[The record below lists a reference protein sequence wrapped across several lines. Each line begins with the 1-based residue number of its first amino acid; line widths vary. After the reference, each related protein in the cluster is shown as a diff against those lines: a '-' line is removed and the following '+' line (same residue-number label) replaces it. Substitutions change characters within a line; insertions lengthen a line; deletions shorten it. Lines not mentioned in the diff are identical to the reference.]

1 MVNAERN
8 KKLSFLFIRLKI
20 NKLILFKFIYLK
32 NFDETKIKS
41 LNSTKR
47 KLTILF
53 YLLARIFTILTR
65 IFTSSFSLKIP
76 ATGYC

>member
-53 YLLARIFTILTR
+53 TFWHGYLL
-65 IFTSSFSLKIP
+65 
-76 ATGYC
+76 Y

>member
-1 MVNAERN
+1 M
-8 KKLSFLFIRLKI
+8 LI
-20 NKLILFKFIYLK
+20 NTFQVYLLK